1 MNCQVCDSS
10 DLYEVLDLG
19 HHPPSDAFLTE
30 EDLNQPETLHP
41 LKVLFC
47 KDCRLVQLSYVAP
60 PKLLFTDQYVY
71 MSSSNEPFK
80 AQLHAFAEKLIEK
93 LGLSEK
99 DFVVD
104 IGSNDGTFLE
114 PFINRQ
120 IKVVGVDPS
129 SIAKV
134 AIEKGIPTVNEFFD
148 ENIAKMILEKHGK
161 AQLITGL
168 NVFQHVKYLESLVK
182 GVKALLDDSGIFVV
196 QSHYLLDLID
206 KLQYDSIYL
215 EHLRYY
221 SLTSLIN
228 LLNRFDLEIFDADR
242 IDEHGGSIRAFI
254 SRKGKHIISESVKEI
269 LRKEDDYKLHSI
281 GTFENFRN
289 RVNENRRTLNKL
301 LHQIKSNGQRVV
313 GIGAPAKGN
322 TLLNFCKIDS
332 SILDYLVETNEWKV
346 GKYCPGTHIKI
357 KNETEMIK
365 DQPEYA
371 LLLPWNIKDDIIPKI
386 RAKGY
391 TGKIIVPNPMPAI
404 VS

>member
-1 MNCQVCDSS
+1 MNCQVCGNS

-30 EDLNQPETLHP
+30 ENMNQPETLHP

-47 KDCRLVQLSYVAP
+47 KDCKLVQLSYTAD

-71 MSSSNEPFK
+71 MSSSNKPFRV
-80 AQLHAFAEKLIEK
+80 QLQSFAEELIEK
-93 LGLSEK
+93 FGLSEK

-114 PFINRQ
+114 PFVNRQ

-129 SIAKV
+129 SVGKV

-148 ENIAKMILEKHGK
+148 ENVAKIIFEKHGK

-168 NVFQHVKYLESLVK
+168 NVFQHVKYLESLVR
-182 GVKALLDDSGIFVV
+182 GVKLLLDDSGVFVV
-196 QSHYLLDLID
+196 QSHYLLDLVD

-221 SLTSLIN
+221 SLTSLVN
-228 LLNRFDLEIFDADR
+228 LLNYFDLEIFDADHV
-242 IDEHGGSIRAFI
+242 DEHGGSIRVFV
-254 SRKGKHIISESVKEI
+254 SRKGKHIISNSVKEI
-269 LRKEDDYKLHSI
+269 LKKEDDYRLHSI
-281 GTFENFRN
+281 ETFENFRN
-289 RVNENRRTLNKL
+289 RVNENRRILNNV
-301 LHQIKSNGQRVV
+301 LHRIKADGSRIV

-332 SILDYLVETNEWKV
+332 SVLDCLVETNEWKV
-346 GKYCPGTHIKI
+346 GKYSPGMHIEI
-357 KNETEMIK
+357 KGEEEMIK
-365 DQPEYA
+365 NQPEYA
-371 LLLPWNIKDDIIPKI
+371 LLLPWNIKEDIIPKI
-386 RAKGY
+386 REKGY
-391 TGKIIVPNPMPAI
+391 RGKIIVPNPMPTI
-404 VS
+404 IS

>member
-1 MNCQVCDSS
+1 MTCQVCGSS
-10 DLYEVLDLG
+10 NLYEVLDLG

-30 EDLNQPETLHP
+30 TNLNQPETLHP
-41 LKVLFC
+41 LKVMFC
-47 KDCRLVQLSYVAP
+47 KECKLVQLSYVADP
-60 PKLLFTDQYVY
+60 ELLFTDQYVY
-71 MSSSNEPFK
+71 MSSSNKPFRV
-80 AQLHAFAEKLIEK
+80 QLQSFAEELIEK
-93 LGLSEK
+93 FGLSENH
-99 DFVVD
+99 FVVD

-129 SIAKV
+129 SVAKV
-134 AIEKGIPTVNEFFD
+134 AIEKGIPTINEFFD
-148 ENIAKMILEKHGK
+148 ENIAKTILEKHGK

-182 GVKALLDDSGIFVV
+182 GVKALLDDSGVFVV

-221 SLTSLIN
+221 SLTSLVN
-228 LLNRFDLEIFDADR
+228 LLNRFDLEIFDAER
-242 IDEHGGSIRAFI
+242 VDEHGGSIRVFI
-254 SRKGKHIISESVKEI
+254 SRKGERSISNSVKDI
-269 LRKEDDYKLHSI
+269 LRKEDDFKLHLI
-281 GTFENFRN
+281 ETFENFRN
-289 RVNENRRTLNKL
+289 RVNENRHALNNL
-301 LHQIKSNGQRVV
+301 LHQIKVDGKRVV

-332 SILDYLVETNEWKV
+332 SVLDYLVETNEWKV
-346 GKYCPGTHIKI
+346 GKYSPGMHIKI
-357 KNETEMIK
+357 KNEEEMIR

-386 RAKGY
+386 REKGY
-391 TGKIIVPNPMPAI
+391 KGKIIIPNPMPTI
-404 VS
+404 IS